1 MLGRTVNHYSPTG
14 TAQRRP
20 GAPAWQPTLSG
31 RCPTFRAW
39 RSGWSPGPGCGLARR
54 GAGSGD
60 YCGGGAVTSLRLFR
74 RPLIGPAQDESPHP
88 SIGTGAAAATAYPS
102 FAATDW
108 PATGRGRAGVWE
120 GEKMASEPSKT
131 EIQTLFKRL
140 RAIPT
145 NKVHERE
152 ACGVCAGRE
161 GLSRLPWGPREGEGR
176 TWAVFLG
183 VSARLD
189 SAPDHL
195 LIASST
201 RPASTVVPRTRVGPA
216 SRTVSSCALT
226 APGCTAP
233 WVSISASSGGV
244 SLWLLCFYE
253 AGVLCPAG
261 QSGDLGHPEFGVR
274 KTPGRGPVASHG
286 REPPVWTPCYIDSSS
301 PRLGQNSLFRRSD
314 STLRALALG
323 KN

>member
-1 MLGRTVNHYSPTG
+1 M
-14 TAQRRP
+14 
-20 GAPAWQPTLSG
+20 
-31 RCPTFRAW
+31 TF
-39 RSGWSPGPGCGLARR
+39 
-54 GAGSGD
+54 
-60 YCGGGAVTSLRLFR
+60 LRLFR

-88 SIGTGAAAATAYPS
+88 SAGTGAAVADRVPRFPGRGLARDGA
-102 FAATDW
+102 
-108 PATGRGRAGVWE
+108 RGRAGVWE

-152 ACGVCAGRE
+152 ACGVYAGRE

-189 SAPDHL
+189 SGPL
-195 LIASST
+195 TICSSPPPP

-244 SLWLLCFYE
+244 PLWLLCFYE
-253 AGVLCPAG
+253 AGVLCSAG

-274 KTPGRGPVASHG
+274 KTSGRGTVASHG
-286 REPPVWTPCYIDSSS
+286 REPPLWTHCHIDSSS
-301 PRLGQNSLFRRSD
+301 PRLGQNPLFWRSN
-314 STLRALALG
+314 STLRALVLG